1 RPEVLSEAAWLIKR
15 AVDLDPEEPLY
26 WVRRALVAQA
36 PDEPDKALES
46 VFVAHAMSPVVTAAL
61 DPSRIDGF
69 VEADKPYC
77 EIVCLACDS
86 CPPGIIGELNRIT
99 CLMEE
104 QGARL
109 ACQAGELFPT
119 SFDCFEG
126 LPDYGILIPGLNAG
140 LSILTPFGELHVSI
154 DGDGVVHWKAGVKF
168 PAGRLEPG
176 AGAAGTRHVGAD
188 RRGHGDPDG
197 PVRQGH
203 RARRQRPGQVP
214 NHRQVRGVGAQRQP
228 VRREA
233 GVGIPRRRPAARGHG
248 VCRDRQHN
256 GVDGALMSGP
266 GAVRTAGTVVGGLRA
281 RSWADCGHGRGRTS
295 AAFRVRGTAG
305 GTPWM
310 ETRRHIVAMYGG
322 RFDSC
327 RHGWQVPFNGS
338 DVAGVRDAEAGKKA
352 GFARSGTGLQG
363 QEGSAAPRAPGVSPW
378 VETTTGMGA
387 MYGAG
392 ARFRR
397 HGWRIPFTGSD
408 AAGVRDAEEA
418 KKAGFARSGTGLQG
432 QEGSAAPRAPGV
444 SPWVETKTGMGAMY
458 GAGSR
463 FRRHRWRITFTGS
476 DAAGIRDAEEAKK
489 AGFAR
494 SGTGLQGQEGSAAPR
509 APGVSPWVESTTRR
523 SAMFGAGSR
532 FRRHRWR
539 ITFTG

>member
-1 RPEVLSEAAWLIKR
+1 MPKPAVPPSACLVGAVQPSALLVGAVSPSAFLVAAVPPSALLVGAVPPSAFLVAAVPPSAPPGGAVSPSVPLARAVSPSVPMFGAGVIVLLLLLAGLAPAAGAQPLEELIQLLDVPDVFVQYDAMELAGAEEYDVFLLAVAHLMNRQLETAAWLFWQDALRRPADAMTLSRLGLVLHEMYVYTGATDPALLDGAIVALRGAAEAAPAEASVLNNLAYALSRRGRPEDLSEAAWLIKR
-15 AVDLDPEEPLY
+15 AVELDPEEPLY

-176 AGAAGTRHVGAD
+176 AGAAGTRHVGSD

-233 GVGIPRRRPAARGHG
+233 GVGIPRR
-248 VCRDRQHN
+248 
-256 GVDGALMSGP
+256 
-266 GAVRTAGTVVGGLRA
+266 
-281 RSWADCGHGRGRTS
+281 
-295 AAFRVRGTAG
+295 
-305 GTPWM
+305 
-310 ETRRHIVAMYGG
+310 
-322 RFDSC
+322 
-327 RHGWQVPFNGS
+327 
-338 DVAGVRDAEAGKKA
+338 
-352 GFARSGTGLQG
+352 
-363 QEGSAAPRAPGVSPW
+363 
-378 VETTTGMGA
+378 
-387 MYGAG
+387 
-392 ARFRR
+392 
-397 HGWRIPFTGSD
+397 
-408 AAGVRDAEEA
+408 
-418 KKAGFARSGTGLQG
+418 
-432 QEGSAAPRAPGV
+432 
-444 SPWVETKTGMGAMY
+444 
-458 GAGSR
+458 
-463 FRRHRWRITFTGS
+463 
-476 DAAGIRDAEEAKK
+476 
-489 AGFAR
+489 
-494 SGTGLQGQEGSAAPR
+494 
-509 APGVSPWVESTTRR
+509 
-523 SAMFGAGSR
+523 
-532 FRRHRWR
+532 
-539 ITFTG
+539 

>member
-1 RPEVLSEAAWLIKR
+1 MPNAAKPPLSGDAGAAVYRALVDAVGQDNASAYAMELAGAEEYDVFLLAVAHLMNRQLETAAWLFWQDALRRPGDAMTLSRLGLVLHEMYVYTGATDPALLDGAIAALRGAAEAAPAEASVLNNLAYALSRRGRPEDLSEAAWLIKR
-15 AVDLDPEEPLY
+15 AVELDPEEPLY

-176 AGAAGTRHVGAD
+176 AGAAGTRHVGSD

-281 RSWADCGHGRGRTS
+281 RSWAHTGGVPRPGHRRRDAMDGDKK
-295 AAFRVRGTAG
+295 AN
-305 GTPWM
+305 
-310 ETRRHIVAMYGG
+310 RRHVWRQI
-322 RFDSC
+322 RF
-327 RHGWQVPFNGS
+327 
-338 DVAGVRDAEAGKKA
+338 
-352 GFARSGTGLQG
+352 L
-363 QEGSAAPRAPGVSPW
+363 SPW
-378 VETTTGMGA
+378 V
-387 MYGAG
+387 
-392 ARFRR
+392 
-397 HGWRIPFTGSD
+397 
-408 AAGVRDAEEA
+408 
-418 KKAGFARSGTGLQG
+418 
-432 QEGSAAPRAPGV
+432 
-444 SPWVETKTGMGAMY
+444 
-458 GAGSR
+458 AGS
-463 FRRHRWRITFTGS
+463 I
-476 DAAGIRDAEEAKK
+476 
-489 AGFAR
+489 
-494 SGTGLQGQEGSAAPR
+494 
-509 APGVSPWVESTTRR
+509 
-523 SAMFGAGSR
+523 
-532 FRRHRWR
+532 
-539 ITFTG
+539 